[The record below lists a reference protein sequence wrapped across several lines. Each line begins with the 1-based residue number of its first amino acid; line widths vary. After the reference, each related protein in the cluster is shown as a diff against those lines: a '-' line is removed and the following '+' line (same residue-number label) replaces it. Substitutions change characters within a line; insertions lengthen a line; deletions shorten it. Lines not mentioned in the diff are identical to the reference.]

1 MLWSVSSWV
10 WLRGSLCECGTRT
23 WVVATGD
30 ATTRLDDG
38 QLVTVDGGAGT
49 IHPQLIKP
57 HVRVA
62 QPTALDHPNVVR
74 VFDFLDGEAP
84 FLALELLEGQTL
96 AERLRNG
103 GACLRR
109 RRPRSR
115 PPWRTGWTPP
125 TGSGSSC

>member
-1 MLWSVSSWV
+1 M
-10 WLRGSLCECGTRT
+10 
-23 WVVATGD
+23 VATGD

-38 QLVTVDGGAGT
+38 QLVTVDDGADT

-103 GACLRR
+103 GALPPPEAARIAAAVADGLDAAHR
-109 RRPRSR
+109 VGILHRTSSR
-115 PPWRTGWTPP
+115 AT
-125 TGSGSSC
+125 SC